1 MLTPYLGLFY
11 QSFYSFPHDNLLFVL
26 KLKLTKKRLTYKTTG
41 LNNLIF
47 MQFGIKGGWG
57 VVSGQPKC
65 FLRILSLDWSG
76 GMWSQIFKPIVCLYR
91 RKFLFVT
98 SRLFKHFWFVNL
110 CHWSFSQE
118 LKTLLYICDIF
129 GKMCWNFSK
138 IEFQLLTLACKA
150 MRQTCTLGS
159 LGPTNN
165 NNLITILF
173 WSWCKKGEWE
183 QCLLTKKFLTRG
195 TWYQNTLSKH
205 VKYKRFGY

>member
-76 GMWSQIFKPIVCLYR
+76 GMWPQIFKPIVCLYR

-98 SRLFKHFWFVNL
+98 SRQFKHSWFVNL
-110 CHWSFSQE
+110 C
-118 LKTLLYICDIF
+118 
-129 GKMCWNFSK
+129 N
-138 IEFQLLTLACKA
+138 CKA
-150 MRQTCTLGS
+150 IEVFHKNWKHFFTFVTFSAKCVETFLKLNS
-159 LGPTNN
+159 NY
-165 NNLITILF
+165 
-173 WSWCKKGEWE
+173 WC
-183 QCLLTKKFLTRG
+183 
-195 TWYQNTLSKH
+195 
-205 VKYKRFGY
+205 